1 MTRECIYVGDNEIIA
16 RYVGTKL
23 IWELVTLEVAH
34 FENLDGWA
42 SEGETNL
49 IRSFNVQKAFGDTQQ
64 PDLNYNAFKAKVN
77 GKFYDIKGAELVV
90 KDWHS
95 AWHYS
100 FIITFKN
107 RSDRDEVARMYQKDI
122 YLYKRG

>member
-23 IWELVTLEVAH
+23 VWELKTVKVAH
-34 FENLDGWA
+34 FENFDDWVID
-42 SEGETNL
+42 GETNL
-49 IRSFNVQKAFGDTQQ
+49 RRSFNVQKAFGDTQQ

-77 GKFYDIKGAELVV
+77 GKFYDIKGAEFVV
-90 KDWHS
+90 KDWYS
-95 AWHYS
+95 VWYYS

-107 RSDRDEVARMYQKDI
+107 KSDRDEVARMYQKDI

>member
-1 MTRECIYVGDNEIIA
+1 MDRECIYVGDNEIIA

-23 IWELVTLEVAH
+23 IWELVTVEVAH
-34 FENLDGWA
+34 FENLSGWT

-49 IRSFNVQKAFGDTQQ
+49 IRSFNVQKEFGDTQQ
-64 PDLNYNAFKAKVN
+64 PDFNYNAFKAKVN

-90 KDWHS
+90 QDWHS
-95 AWHYS
+95 AWHFS

-107 RSDRDEVARMYQKDI
+107 RSDRDEVDRMYQKDI